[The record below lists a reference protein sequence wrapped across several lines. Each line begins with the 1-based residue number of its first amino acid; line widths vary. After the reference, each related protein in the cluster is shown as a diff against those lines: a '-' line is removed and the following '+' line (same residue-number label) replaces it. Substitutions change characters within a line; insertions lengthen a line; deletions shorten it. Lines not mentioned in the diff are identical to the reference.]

1 VSASIRRILLV
12 AALAITMLALP
23 GPAAADNCSSLADCY
38 GLMEAAALALLAMAV
53 LAFLLF
59 NPWILVGLA
68 GLLESMFMTPM
79 GWITGWGRA
88 SAAGVAS
95 TLTEAELAAL
105 RARLIAE
112 DLRALGTA
120 AFNPSGAANN
130 CYYVTD
136 AVLGWAGTG
145 VATGAEAIGG
155 GVTVGLAAELQ
166 GGVATSV
173 AGGDAVA
180 AALANAGNGA
190 RAVVGVFGD
199 TFGHWFAGMNVN
211 GSVVFA
217 DMQVSGIVSAS
228 AGEVAAGA
236 GYGAGSSWWMV
247 LVP

>member
-1 VSASIRRILLV
+1 MTRRLVVVGLLAV
-12 AALAITMLALP
+12 ATLALP
-23 GPAAADNCSSLADCY
+23 APVSADNCSSLTDCFA
-38 GLMEAAALALLAMAV
+38 LMEAAALALLAMAI

-112 DLRALGTA
+112 DLRVLGTA

-136 AVLGWAGTG
+136 AVLSWAGTG

-166 GGVATSV
+166 GGVATSM
-173 AGGDAVA
+173 AGGSEAVA
-180 AALANAGNGA
+180 AALAEAGPGGK
-190 RAVVGVFGD
+190 AVVGVF
-199 TFGHWFAGMNVN
+199 TEAYGHWFAGMNVN
-211 GSVVFA
+211 GSVIFA
-217 DMQVSGIVSAS
+217 DMQVSGIVSGTA
-228 AGEVAAGA
+228 AEVAAGA
-236 GYGAGSSWWMV
+236 GYGAGSSWWMI

>member
-1 VSASIRRILLV
+1 MTRRLVVLVLV
-12 AALAITMLALP
+12 AGAVLALP
-23 GPAAADNCSSLADCY
+23 GPVAADNCSSLSDCFS
-38 GLMEAAALALLAMAV
+38 LMEAAALALLAMAI

-88 SAAGVAS
+88 SATGAVS
-95 TLTEAELAAL
+95 TMTQAELAAL

-112 DLRALGTA
+112 DLRVLGTS

-136 AVLGWAGTG
+136 AVLGWAGSG

-155 GVTVGLAAELQ
+155 GVTAGLAAELQ
-166 GGVATSV
+166 GGVATSM

-180 AALANAGNGA
+180 AALAEAGPGGK
-190 RAVVGVFGD
+190 AVVGVF
-199 TFGHWFAGMNVN
+199 TEAYGHWFAGMNVN
-211 GSVVFA
+211 GTVLFA
-217 DMQVSGIVSAS
+217 DMQVSGIVSGS
-228 AGEVAAGA
+228 AAEVAAGA
-236 GYGAGSSWWMV
+236 GYGAGSSWWVV